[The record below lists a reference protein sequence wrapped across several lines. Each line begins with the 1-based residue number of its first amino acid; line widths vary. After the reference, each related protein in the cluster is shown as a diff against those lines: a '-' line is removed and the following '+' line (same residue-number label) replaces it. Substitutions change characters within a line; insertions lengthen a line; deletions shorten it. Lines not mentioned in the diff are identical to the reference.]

1 MKPALVPAPTVITC
15 HSNADWDALSSM
27 IGMTMLYPDSVMV
40 FPGSMEKP
48 LNEFFNETASYLYP
62 FKNPKEIDP
71 ATIRRVVVVDTQIR
85 SRVPQ
90 VHDFLDLPGVEVQVR
105 DYHPTPQPDEKGKVI
120 RADVARIGD
129 DRLHLHPHLS
139 GAARR
144 GRRPYLSGG
153 DRPRAR
159 HLRRHRGLYLYLHP
173 ARGFPLRPRGCAA
186 TAWT

>member
-71 ATIRRVVVVDTQIR
+71 ATVRRVVVVDTQIR

-90 VHDFLDLPGVEVQVR
+90 VHDFLDLPGVEVQVW
-105 DYHPTPQPDEKGKVI
+105 DHHPTPQPDEKGKVI
-120 RADVARIGD
+120 RADVARIGTTGST
-129 DRLHLHPHLS
+129 LS
-139 GAARR
+139 
-144 GRRPYLSGG
+144 LI
-153 DRPRAR
+153 
-159 HLRRHRGLYLYLHP
+159 HI
-173 ARGFPLRPRGCAA
+173 
-186 TAWT
+186 